1 MQADEAIIVIPARLR
16 SSRLPGK
23 VLADIHGHP
32 MLWYVYQR
40 SLRVKRAQA
49 VYVATD
55 SDEVR
60 HAVEGW
66 GGTVFMTSPDCPS
79 GTARVASIVDRLDSD
94 IIVNVQ
100 GDEPLVDPDIV
111 DQIIE
116 TFDQVDAPVITAVYP
131 IRDLERLRNT
141 AIVKVVR
148 AHTGYA
154 LYFSRSTVPFG
165 GDGEMGRWLEQPH
178 YWGIVNV
185 YGFQRQ
191 TLVSYSEL
199 PESPLEDLERVEQ
212 LRFLEGGVP
221 WYTIVSEKESLHV
234 DTPEDLER
242 MRDLIGALGE
252 RAANP

>member
-1 MQADEAIIVIPARLR
+1 VSANDAIVVIPARLQ

-23 VLADIHGHP
+23 VLADIHGKP

-40 SLRVKRAQA
+40 SLKVKRAKG

-55 SDEVR
+55 SDEIR
-60 HAVEGW
+60 EAVEEW
-66 GGTVFMTSPDCPS
+66 GGEVIMTSPDCPS
-79 GTARVASIVDRLDSD
+79 GTARIASVVDRLDAE

-100 GDEPLVDPDIV
+100 GDEPLVDPNIV
-111 DQIIE
+111 DRIIE
-116 TFDQVDAPVITAVYP
+116 TFDHVDAPVITAVYP
-131 IRDLERLRNT
+131 IKDVERLRNT

-148 AHTGYA
+148 AHTGNV

-165 GDGEMGRWLEQPH
+165 GDGEMSHWLEHSH

-185 YGFQRQ
+185 YGVQRKA
-191 TLVSYSEL
+191 LVAYADL

-242 MRDLIGALGE
+242 MRHLIGGLGD
-252 RAANP
+252 AAVNP